1 MTNTDEEKTV
11 REAASAADTA
21 GNAVGSAPAAKRPRK
36 RMAVTLGV
44 IAAIVVVA
52 GAGLWVWH
60 EQPSFCGAICHM
72 PMSQYV
78 DTYEAEPGQAATDK
92 WGNEVSDASAM
103 TAAYHRSETGATC
116 LSCHEPVLS
125 EQVAEGANW
134 VSGNYEVVLNP
145 TFDGVL
151 LERDE
156 NQLTEASGKAGEEF
170 CLNESCH
177 NMTREQ
183 LIEKT
188 SDRDFNPHVAQH
200 DNYDCSTCHKA
211 HRASVYYCTKCHSE
225 AADELPAGWLTM
237 KDAEKLEA
245 TA

>member
-11 REAASAADTA
+11 CEAASAADTA

-116 LSCHEPVLS
+116 LSCHEP
-125 EQVAEGANW
+125 GAQ
-134 VSGNYEVVLNP
+134 
-145 TFDGVL
+145 
-151 LERDE
+151 R
-156 NQLTEASGKAGEEF
+156 ASGRGGQLGE
-170 CLNESCH
+170 
-177 NMTREQ
+177 RQ
-183 LIEKT
+183 L
-188 SDRDFNPHVAQH
+188 
-200 DNYDCSTCHKA
+200 
-211 HRASVYYCTKCHSE
+211 
-225 AADELPAGWLTM
+225 
-237 KDAEKLEA
+237 
-245 TA
+245 